1 MKRILIFGIWIL
13 LIASKCDSGNMIKTE
28 IKSELDSIKLKGTQ
42 LPNDIQIDFN
52 KYCKKLG
59 LDAEFS
65 TYNDL
70 TKSRS
75 AIRLENGDTKRVP
88 TISIYLKTTQNF
100 IDNGIDK
107 HDHNWSSEYKNTEDL
122 IKYWNELLIQ
132 NGLSEKYGS
141 DKMLVFIYSFEELIT
156 TKIVYHSKQQIIDWI
171 DKENFTP
178 KPEYVFSSS
187 EPSYNIVFK
196 DQTDYDKFMNEKQEV
211 LTSMINKTLEAN
223 DDFNFFK
230 NQNLKINYLHK
241 EMEGINLY
249 GLSRQD

>member
-1 MKRILIFGIWIL
+1 MKRILFFGIWIL
-13 LIASKCDSGNMIKTE
+13 IMASKCDNDNMITTE
-28 IKSELDSIKLKGTQ
+28 INKELDSIKLKGTQ
-42 LPNDIQIDFN
+42 LPNDIHTDFN
-52 KYCKKLG
+52 KYSRKLG
-59 LDAEFS
+59 LDVEFS
-65 TYNDL
+65 VFNDL

-75 AIRLENGDTKRVP
+75 AIRLDNGDTKRVP

-107 HDHNWSSEYKNTEDL
+107 HDHNWSSDYKNTEDL
-122 IKYWNELLIQ
+122 IRYWNVLLS
-132 NGLSEKYGS
+132 NYGLSDKYGS
-141 DKMLVFIYSFEELIT
+141 DNMLVFIYSMEELIT

-171 DKENFTP
+171 DKQDFSP

-187 EPSYNIVFK
+187 EPCYNIVFK
-196 DQTDYDKFMNEKQEV
+196 DQIDYDSFMSGNQEV
-211 LTSMINKTLEAN
+211 LTNMIHKTLETN
-223 DDFNFFK
+223 DDFKYFK